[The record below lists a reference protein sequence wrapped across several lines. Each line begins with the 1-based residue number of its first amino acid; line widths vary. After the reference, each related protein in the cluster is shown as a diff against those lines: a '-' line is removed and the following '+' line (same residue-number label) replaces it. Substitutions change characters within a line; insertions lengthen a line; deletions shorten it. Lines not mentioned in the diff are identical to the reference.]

1 MPFNYDKLWKLL
13 LERKITKEELRN
25 KIQASPN
32 TLVKM
37 GKNESVSLAV
47 IDRIC
52 NVLDVLPEDVI
63 EYRPLVGYKVGDIFY
78 HHQLLSKEQYQNE
91 LASSQRLISEAIKIL
106 GDKEADEKFIA
117 QTSMDL
123 IHNKRNIIIGVY
135 NSKIYFSEVFNLPVD
150 CLMNTDNKLDN
161 DNTTII
167 ISQNDAWCE
176 QIDVRAWETANNS
189 DVIKKN
195 IDIITTAPPEVIELI
210 NREFKKLIN
219 QLY

>member
-13 LERKITKEELRN
+13 IERKITKEELRN

-91 LASSQRLISEAIKIL
+91 LTSSQRLIIEAMKIL
-106 GDKEADEKFIA
+106 GDKDADEKFIA
-117 QTSMDL
+117 QTSIDL
-123 IHNKRNIIIGVY
+123 IHNRRNIIIGIH
-135 NSKIYFSEVFNLPVD
+135 NSKIYFSEVFNLPID
-150 CLMNTDNKLDN
+150 CLRDTDNKLGK

-167 ISQNDAWCE
+167 INQNDTWCE
-176 QIDVRAWETANNS
+176 QIDIRACETVNNA
-189 DVIKKN
+189 
-195 IDIITTAPPEVIELI
+195 DIINSYIGSAFNV
-210 NREFKKLIN
+210 
-219 QLY
+219 

>member
-52 NVLDVLPEDVI
+52 NVLDVFPEDI
-63 EYRPLVGYKVGDIFY
+63 MEYRPLVGYKVGDIFY

-91 LASSQRLISEAIKIL
+91 LASSQRLIFEAIKIL

-117 QTSMDL
+117 QTSVDL
-123 IHNKRNIIIGVY
+123 IHNRRNIIIGTH
-135 NSKIYFSEVFNLPVD
+135 NSKIYFSEVFNLPID
-150 CLMNTDNKLDN
+150 CLIDNKLDK
-161 DNTTII
+161 DNKTII

-176 QIDVRAWETANNS
+176 QIDIRAWETVNNS
-189 DVIKKN
+189 DIIKKN
-195 IDIITTAPPEVIELI
+195 VDIITTAPSQVIDLI

-219 QLY
+219 QSSKN